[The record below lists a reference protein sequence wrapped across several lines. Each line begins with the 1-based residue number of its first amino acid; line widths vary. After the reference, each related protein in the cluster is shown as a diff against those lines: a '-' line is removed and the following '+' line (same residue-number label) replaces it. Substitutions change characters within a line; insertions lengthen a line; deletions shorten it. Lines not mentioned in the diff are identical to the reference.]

1 MLGLKDT
8 QSITAPGRCLDDF
21 CAEQG
26 IDGIDL
32 LKIDVEGFEGNV
44 LSGAKMIDHSKVTCI
59 QLEYGNSNLF
69 SRVFIHDYILEYGEA
84 FAIGK
89 LYSNGVRRFEGYD
102 ASLDDLVETNLVMVA
117 RKQPQLIELLTLTSD
132 VHL

>member
-1 MLGLKDT
+1 MYSARIWKF
-8 QSITAPGRCLDDF
+8 QSFLPRI
-21 CAEQG
+21 
-26 IDGIDL
+26 
-32 LKIDVEGFEGNV
+32 
-44 LSGAKMIDHSKVTCI
+44 
-59 QLEYGNSNLF
+59 Y
-69 SRVFIHDYILEYGEA
+69 YILEYGEA